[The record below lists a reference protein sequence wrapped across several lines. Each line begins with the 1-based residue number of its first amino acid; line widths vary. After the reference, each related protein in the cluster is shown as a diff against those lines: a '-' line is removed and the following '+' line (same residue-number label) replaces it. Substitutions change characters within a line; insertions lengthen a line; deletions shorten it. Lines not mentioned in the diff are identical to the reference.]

1 MINNMFLPLERI
13 GNMYEN
19 TYFLTVVLS
28 KIFCSDTYGMI
39 IMSDIKGWINI
50 SSLANNGR

>member
-1 MINNMFLPLERI
+1 MFLPLERI
-13 GNMYEN
+13 GNMYYN
-19 TYFLTVVLS
+19 TYFFTVVLS
-28 KIFCSDTYGMI
+28 KNICSDTYGMI